1 MPAASVDRG
10 VRKPDHVVMR
20 ELEGEAILL
29 NLETETYFGLDEV
42 GTRIWTELVAS
53 PDVERACEVLQ
64 EEFDVEP
71 SVLRGDVERLAAE
84 LVETGLL
91 EHRSVEDRDP
101 PEPSPRVARE
111 PGASQPSSVTRS
123 VP

>member
-29 NLETETYFGLDEV
+29 NLETEAYFGLDEV

-64 EEFDVEP
+64 EEFEVEP

-84 LVETGLL
+84 LLEKGLL
-91 EHRSVEDRDP
+91 KLRLTEERHGPESTLPSHRESAAPIVEV
-101 PEPSPRVARE
+101 S
-111 PGASQPSSVTRS
+111 RS
-123 VP
+123 IP